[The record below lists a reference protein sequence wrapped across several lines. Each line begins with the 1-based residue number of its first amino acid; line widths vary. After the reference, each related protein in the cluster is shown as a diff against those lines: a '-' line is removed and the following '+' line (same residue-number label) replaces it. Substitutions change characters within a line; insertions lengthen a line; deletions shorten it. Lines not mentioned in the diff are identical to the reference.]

1 MGIYN
6 EKSGI
11 LGIKSEESIAEEF
24 KNRMNLSVNACDD
37 FYQYSCGG
45 WMDKVK
51 LDDSLTIID
60 SFEIIENE
68 IERKL
73 IEDLSMAKSELD
85 NVEVYKKARDMFKSC
100 MKPEHAEGCD
110 GRTCDGTETKRKTK
124 NKNARWD
131 ERWKVL
137 CRVKRREPGPQH
149 MENAETKNLN
159 RLKEIL
165 KTFGGFPALQKTPK
179 TETYE
184 NFVEELRKLGASYSG
199 IFVLDI
205 EVDSSNSSRNVL
217 AINDGFSLMPTRKA
231 YIDKGKLF
239 NAYSNLFV
247 KVAMLLKE
255 KHVTRKEI
263 EYEVNAVMAFE
274 TEMEKALYESRTDYW
289 DLSKIYNKMNLT
301 NLQSLAPAINW
312 KSHLNALTGQNI
324 LEDEMIINIQNPQYV
339 KKMAN
344 LIQNTPLRT
353 VVTYMLWKFVFYNL
367 EKIGPELI
375 NPYKIYAEIA
385 YGEKSSLPKDKI
397 CFSNVVPDYDTSCM
411 VPAVSSIYIKN
422 YFPEHYKKLISE
434 MVSTYRSTYKD
445 ILKRQSWMDKSTKNE
460 ALNKVDGMRSFTYP
474 KELKNIT
481 ILNQLCSKVKVGDN
495 FLSNL
500 LAVQKDKEDR
510 KFSKFRMSPETD
522 IWINNADAKAVNGFY
537 SPSFNFI
544 GKFLT
549 AGILQDVFFQ
559 KTRPMSMNYGG
570 IGWLIGHE
578 ISHGFDVF
586 GRQFDTNG
594 THSEWWSNETLSR
607 YNKKVDCFKEEF
619 GKYNYPLLGDT
630 KLNTNITIGEI
641 LGDAVG
647 ILSSYEAFNVKSK
660 GMSKSVPKTFGNFT
674 DRQLFW
680 IAYAQGHCTKANK
693 RGLELSQ
700 QESAHPPAQIRIN
713 GVLKHSKQF
722 QLDFNCRSSDEM
734 NAKKK
739 CALLI

>member
-100 MKPEHAEGCD
+100 MKPD
-110 GRTCDGTETKRKTK
+110 
-124 NKNARWD
+124 
-131 ERWKVL
+131 
-137 CRVKRREPGPQH
+137 
-149 MENAETKNLN
+149 AETKNLN

-522 IWINNADAKAVNGFY
+522 
-537 SPSFNFI
+537 
-544 GKFLT
+544 
-549 AGILQDVFFQ
+549 
-559 KTRPMSMNYGG
+559 MSMNYGG

-630 KLNTNITIGEI
+630 KVSISALNTNITIGEI